1 MFLPKIAN
9 VAVQPKGLSRS
20 AAEPFCKYSFPLLAA
35 ALRGLTCRVTV
46 TGLDGQRSQSILD
59 RDIFFSCMK
68 MGTT

>member
-9 VAVQPKGLSRS
+9 VAVQPKGLPRS